1 MSSRNRGRAI
11 ISVVLLAHAGALM
24 LGRPQATAYAQ
35 QPAGQMPTTVQLPTF
50 HQFSLQTS
58 VVAPDRGS
66 MVLGGVNR
74 AASGSSSTGIPG
86 LSHLPG
92 ASRLFRN
99 RAIGSESSSTQA
111 SVSVWVHD
119 LKAMDEAIL
128 AEAAARRN
136 ASSQSTSSPSPRTA
150 GSFPLSSSSP
160 ATQADSPAGLRAIR
174 AQQRAEDQQREEEA
188 RELLAQGEKA
198 ELEGKPGV
206 ARLFYQM
213 AARRSPA
220 TMSAAVQSRLRLLT
234 ATKTR

>member
-1 MSSRNRGRAI
+1 MSSRNRVRAI
-11 ISVVLLAHAGALM
+11 IAVVLLAPAGALM
-24 LGRPQATAYAQ
+24 LGRPQATAHAQ
-35 QPAGQMPTTVQLPTF
+35 QPAGQAPTTVQLPTF
-50 HQFSLQTS
+50 QQFSLQTS

-74 AASGSSSTGIPG
+74 AASGSSSTGTPG

-136 ASSQSTSSPSPRTA
+136 GSPLTASSTSPRTA
-150 GSFPLSSSSP
+150 GNIPLVSSSP
-160 ATQADSPAGLRAIR
+160 TPQGDSTLSLRAIR

-188 RELLAQGEKA
+188 LELLAQGDKA
-198 ELEGKPGV
+198 ESEGKPGV

-220 TMSAAVQSRLRLLT
+220 TMTAAVQSRLRLLA
-234 ATKTR
+234 ATKTK